1 MNDTSRTRTKRH
13 PKRSLVWAPLFLLFA
28 WLTWQTV
35 GNHLDLGIVEP
46 ANRVAD
52 FDYVNDVE
60 VALDQDGRV
69 VEDWNRNN
77 PADDIIKAALALS
90 TIIALEEFFQ
100 ALIGRRWLSVLL
112 ATVSV
117 PGLVV
122 GGYFLE
128 ILIYGLF

>member
-1 MNDTSRTRTKRH
+1 MNDTSRTRTGRH
-13 PKRSLVWAPLFLLFA
+13 PQRSLVWAPLFLLFA

-77 PADDIIKAALALS
+77 PADDIIKAALALT

>member
-1 MNDTSRTRTKRH
+1 MNDTSRTRTGRH
-13 PKRSLVWAPLFLLFA
+13 PQRSLVWAPLFLLFA

-52 FDYVNDVE
+52 FDYVDDVE

-77 PADDIIKAALALS
+77 PADDIIKAALALT

>member
-35 GNHLDLGIVEP
+35 GNHVYLGIVEP

-52 FDYVNDVE
+52 FDYVDGVE

-77 PADDIIKAALALS
+77 PADDIIKAVLALS
-90 TIIALEEFFQ
+90 TITALEELFQ

-112 ATVSV
+112 TIVSV

-122 GGYFLE
+122 GGYLLE
-128 ILIYGLF
+128 ISIYGLF

>member
-1 MNDTSRTRTKRH
+1 MNDTSRTRTGRH
-13 PKRSLVWAPLFLLFA
+13 PQRSLVWAPLFLLFA

-77 PADDIIKAALALS
+77 PADDIIKAVLALS
-90 TIIALEEFFQ
+90 ATVALGEFFQ
-100 ALIGRRWLSVLL
+100 ALVGRRWLSVLL
-112 ATVSV
+112 TIGCV

-122 GGYFLE
+122 GGYLLE
-128 ILIYGLF
+128 ISIYGLF